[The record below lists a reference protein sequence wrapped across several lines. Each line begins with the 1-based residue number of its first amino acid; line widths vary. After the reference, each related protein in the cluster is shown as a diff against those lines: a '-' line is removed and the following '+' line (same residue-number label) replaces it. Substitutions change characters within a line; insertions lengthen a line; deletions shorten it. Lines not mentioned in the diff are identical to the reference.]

1 MVRKIVPLV
10 LALTT
15 LLAACGGSDP
25 VELISA
31 ANAATTEGG
40 TARMYLQ
47 TSVSGLGA
55 GADLTTTGEGVVD
68 FENQRGKLTMQ
79 LPSLGGSS
87 LGDLELVYDG
97 TVLYYQASS
106 FFPDAPTPW
115 VSFDIAR
122 VSEELTGTDLSQLS
136 QGGGNDPSNS
146 LALLQG
152 VSDDVKE
159 VGTEEVR
166 GVETTHY
173 RATVD
178 IQRAIEAQGAVADRE
193 QFESFLEQFATEP
206 IPVDVWLDDEGR
218 AVRTR
223 YDQPLP
229 ETPGTPI
236 PPGARVGLT
245 IELYDFGVDEPIEI
259 PPSQDVTD
267 ITDIGVGAA
276 EDLNNSTTS
285 TTI

>member
-1 MVRKIVPLV
+1 MGRKLV
-10 LALTT
+10 SLALVLTT
-15 LLAACGGSDP
+15 LLAACGSADP
-25 VELISA
+25 AELVSSA
-31 ANAATTEGG
+31 SATTTEAG

-47 TSVSGLGA
+47 TSVSGLGTGA
-55 GADLTTTGEGVVD
+55 GFTTTGEGVVD
-68 FENQRGKLTMQ
+68 FENQRGSLTMQ
-79 LPSLGGSS
+79 LPSLGGTS

-97 TVLYYQASS
+97 TVLYYRASS

-115 VSFDIAR
+115 VSLDIAR

-136 QGGGNDPSNS
+136 QGSGNDPSNS

-152 VSDDVKE
+152 VADDVEE

-173 RATVD
+173 RAMID

-193 QFESFLEQFATEP
+193 QFEAFVEQFGTEP
-206 IPVDVWLDDEGR
+206 IPVEVWLDDEGR

-223 YDQPLP
+223 YDQPIP
-229 ETPGTPI
+229 ETPGAPV
-236 PPGARVGLT
+236 PPDARVSLT
-245 IELYDFGVDEPIEI
+245 IELYDFGVDVPIEI
-259 PPSQDVTD
+259 PPPEEVTD
-267 ITDIGVGAA
+267 LTDIGIGAA
-276 EDLNNSTTS
+276 EDLNSTTS